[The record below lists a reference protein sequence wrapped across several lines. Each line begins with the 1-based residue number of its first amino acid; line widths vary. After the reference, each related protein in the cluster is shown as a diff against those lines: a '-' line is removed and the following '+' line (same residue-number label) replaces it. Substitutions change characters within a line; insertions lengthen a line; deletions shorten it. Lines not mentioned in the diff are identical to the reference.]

1 MHAAS
6 DSDRS
11 KRQVASDDASPDV
24 DATGLHEKQATGDQ
38 HDRPSNDGGRPVQ
51 VLVPAE
57 LPVLTADGALALLRL
72 LRKVRQRTAG
82 PERSRLTAPAESKD
96 YRREA
101 A

>member
-1 MHAAS
+1 MHTAP

-11 KRQVASDDASPDV
+11 ERQVASDGASSHV
-24 DATGLHEKQATGDQ
+24 DATGLDDKQAAGDQ
-38 HDRPSNDGGRPVQ
+38 HDRPSNDSDRPVQ

-82 PERSRLTAPAESKD
+82 SERSRLAAPAELKD